1 MLNVKI
7 EILVSFCRCCCC
19 HFSFI
24 QQGAPCL
31 NTFFVCFFFS
41 RLSLLF
47 MLLFGNFRPV
57 FVRKQMPTDWS
68 QPSIDV
74 ANVTCNHLS
83 SHDCIRNLPDSLEI
97 VKKKNEEKRK
107 CFKTINSSRLFPVHR
122 IRWLFF
128 GSQFISHSIYHR
140 CWTMFN
146 TLRKVIHSFTLR
158 FHSKLWSMEHRTW
171 LCVCVF
177 WAKIQNFCDKTIH
190 QSWRVAFMPKKSVWL
205 L

>member
-1 MLNVKI
+1 MQ
-7 EILVSFCRCCCC
+7 
-19 HFSFI
+19 SFI
-24 QQGAPCL
+24 LA
-31 NTFFVCFFFS
+31 
-41 RLSLLF
+41 RLY
-47 MLLFGNFRPV
+47 
-57 FVRKQMPTDWS
+57 KK
-68 QPSIDV
+68 PSGF
-74 ANVTCNHLS
+74 TG
-83 SHDCIRNLPDSLEI
+83 DC
-97 VKKKNEEKRK
+97 KKKNEEKKK

-177 WAKIQNFCDKTIH
+177 RAKIPNLSDQTIH
-190 QSWRVAFMPKKSVWL
+190 QSWRVAFMPKKKCLTFVMKTFERISLNHKNECEIGDARSKYVCLNKWL
-205 L
+205 KVNATFFCETMYFFENS